1 MADTHGESINADELN
16 EILAI
21 TGDIAAASGL
31 DFATTSE
38 QLQRVFSAGINSAD
52 LFRERGVR
60 EMLGFEAGVQISAEK
75 SKEHIIKSF
84 RESTLSIV
92 GASKEMAN
100 TFDGQLSMIGD
111 KFLTFK
117 TLVMDNQPFDL
128 LKAIVIQA
136 NETIEKS
143 FGDIES
149 AAEFMGHKI
158 VESFKATVL
167 GTASVIDIITACSRF
182 DTAASSESK
191 HRSVRKESDACLPG
205 RT

>member
-1 MADTHGESINADELN
+1 MFL
-16 EILAI
+16 
-21 TGDIAAASGL
+21 SGL

-60 EMLGFEAGVQISAEK
+60 EMLGFEAGVQMSAEK
-75 SKEHIIKSF
+75 SKEHIIKAF

-117 TLVMDNQPFDL
+117 TLVM
-128 LKAIVIQA
+128 
-136 NETIEKS
+136 
-143 FGDIES
+143 
-149 AAEFMGHKI
+149 
-158 VESFKATVL
+158 
-167 GTASVIDIITACSRF
+167 IINHSIF
-182 DTAASSESK
+182 
-191 HRSVRKESDACLPG
+191 
-205 RT
+205 